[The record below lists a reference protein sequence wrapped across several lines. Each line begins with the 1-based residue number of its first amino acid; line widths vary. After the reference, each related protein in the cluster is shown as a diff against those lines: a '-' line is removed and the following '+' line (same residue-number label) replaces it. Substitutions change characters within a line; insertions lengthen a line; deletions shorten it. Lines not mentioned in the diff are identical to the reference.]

1 MIYGI
6 FIIIL
11 SYFISLQVIDRMM
24 PVRRKTNNS
33 LLPNHSA
40 KDNKF
45 LKQLFWYHLFLSFV
59 YYIYAVFNPSDSK
72 QYFRKIETFY
82 RGPEWSDFYGTS
94 TTFIE
99 WVGFPFIQNLG
110 FTYEAMMALFSFF
123 GFIGFIFF
131 YKFFRERII
140 FKNSLWGYDLLTL
153 FFLLPNL
160 HFWSGSFGKGSFI
173 FLGIGLLFYS
183 LNNIPKRYVV
193 IIIGAL
199 ITYHIRPHILLV
211 ILASS
216 LIGFT
221 FSSKGLGWGI
231 KIFMIAIS
239 ATALAYIYQDVL
251 SMVGLETE
259 TLLDEGLN
267 MDKRASDLSYAT
279 SGIDILQMSLPEQV
293 FTFLFRP
300 LFFDAP
306 GLLGIIVSFENVFL
320 LLITLIFISKGGVMY
335 IIRGD
340 FAVKTAFFSFITV
353 SIALAQISGNLG
365 IAIRQK
371 SQVMI
376 LFLFVIIQMYDDKK
390 KQAFSAKMRGM
401 QRKARAEELAKA
413 DLEPQRR

>member
-1 MIYGI
+1 
-6 FIIIL
+6 
-11 SYFISLQVIDRMM
+11 M
-24 PVRRKTNNS
+24 PVKRTKNR
-33 LLPNHSA
+33 LGLPNHSA
-40 KDNKF
+40 QDNKF
-45 LKQLFWYHLFLSFV
+45 LKKLFWYHLFLSLV

-72 QYFRKIETFY
+72 QYYRKIISNY

-99 WVGFPFIQNLG
+99 WFGYPFIRDFG
-110 FTYEAMMALFSFF
+110 FSYEAMMALFSFF
-123 GFIGFIFF
+123 GFLGFIYFF
-131 YKFFRERII
+131 KFFRERIL
-140 FKNSLWGYDLLTL
+140 FKSTLFGYDLLYL

-173 FLGIGLLFYS
+173 FLGIGLLFYG
-183 LNNIPKRYVV
+183 LNNIPKRYW
-193 IIIGAL
+193 ILLIGAL
-199 ITYHIRPHILLV
+199 LTYHIRPHILLV

-221 FSSKGLGWGI
+221 FSTKGLGWGV
-231 KIFMIAIS
+231 KIMMIVIGAV
-239 ATALAYIYQDVL
+239 TLAFIYQDVFR
-251 SMVGLETE
+251 MVGVDEDTFIQ
-259 TLLDEGLN
+259 EGLD
-267 MDKRASDLSYAT
+267 MSRRARELSSAT
-279 SGIDILQMSLPEQV
+279 SGIDINSMSLPLQV

-306 GLLGIIVSFENVFL
+306 GILGIIVSFENVFL
-320 LLITLIFISKGGVMY
+320 LTITLAFIFKGGIAY
-335 IIRGD
+335 IIKGD

-390 KQAFSAKMRGM
+390 KGAF
-401 QRKARAEELAKA
+401 KARMRKVRRLRAEGSAKA

>member
-1 MIYGI
+1 
-6 FIIIL
+6 
-11 SYFISLQVIDRMM
+11 M
-24 PVRRKTNNS
+24 PVRRQKNHS

-45 LKQLFWYHLFLSFV
+45 LKQLFWYHLFLSIV

-72 QYFRKIETFY
+72 GYYRKIEEFY

-123 GFIGFIFF
+123 GFIGFVFF
-131 YKFFRERII
+131 YKFFRERIV
-140 FKNSLWGYDLLTL
+140 FKNTFWGYDLLTL

-173 FLGIGLLFYS
+173 FLGIALLFYS
-183 LNNIPKRYVV
+183 LNKIPKRYILLVL
-193 IIIGAL
+193 GAL

-216 LIGFT
+216 VIGFT
-221 FSSKGLGWGI
+221 FSNKGIGWGV
-231 KIFMIAIS
+231 KIIMIAVS
-239 ATALAYIYQDVL
+239 VTALAYIYQDVL
-251 SMVGLETE
+251 NMVGLETE

-279 SGIDILQMSLPEQV
+279 SGIDINNMNLAEQL
-293 FTFLFRP
+293 FAFLFRP

-306 GLLGIIVSFENVFL
+306 GMLGIIVSFENVFL
-320 LLITLIFISKGGVMY
+320 LLITLIFIYKGGIMY
-335 IIRGD
+335 IFRGD

-376 LFLFVIIQMYDDKK
+376 LFLFVIIQMYDDQK
-390 KQAFSAKMRGM
+390 KQAFSAKMKSL

-413 DLEPQRR
+413 KADFEPQTS

>member
-1 MIYGI
+1 M
-6 FIIIL
+6 
-11 SYFISLQVIDRMM
+11 QAIDKLM
-24 PVRRKTNNS
+24 PIRKYRTGRHI
-33 LLPNHSA
+33 PNHSA
-40 KDNKF
+40 QDNKF
-45 LKQLFWYHLFLSFV
+45 LKRLFWYHLLLSFV

-72 QYFRKIETFY
+72 QYYRKIEIFY

-99 WVGFPFIQNLG
+99 WFGFPFIQNLY
-110 FTYEAMMALFSFF
+110 FTYEAMMALFSLLGFV
-123 GFIGFIFF
+123 GFIYFF
-131 YKFFRERII
+131 KFFRERVV
-140 FKNSLWGYDLLTL
+140 FNNRLWGFDLFTL

-173 FLGIGLLFYS
+173 FLGIGLLFYG
-183 LNNIPKRYVV
+183 LNNIAKRYW
-193 IIIGAL
+193 ILLIGAL

-231 KIFMIAIS
+231 KILMIAVS
-239 ATALAYIYQDVL
+239 STALGFIYQDVL
-251 SMVGLETE
+251 NLVGLETD
-259 TLLDEGLN
+259 TLLEEGLN
-267 MDKRASDLSYAT
+267 MNKRIEDLSYAT
-279 SGIDILQMSLPEQV
+279 SGVDILNMSLPEQV

-320 LLITLIFISKGGVMY
+320 LLITLIFIYKGGIAY
-335 IIRGD
+335 IVRGD

-376 LFLFVIIQMYDDKK
+376 LFLFVIVQMYDDKK
-390 KQAFSAKMRGM
+390 KISFMARMRKVRR
-401 QRKARAEELAKA
+401 QRAEVSTKPNLK
-413 DLEPQRR
+413 LKNLSRT